1 MAVGKK
7 EMTLAFKVVA
17 DKAKKNIK
25 EVGDGLKKVGTSSK
39 VAQKGLGFMSKGF
52 KGIGVAM
59 KAAGIGLFI
68 GLLGQLTGMF
78 QSNQK
83 TADTF
88 GRIMLKLK
96 PIFQS
101 IGDVI
106 AFVAGV
112 LEGLIDMFSSAI
124 SWLGSLIGITDD
136 TADATAGYAE
146 DIVRLRKEVKLMNA
160 ELALTQLQYQ
170 KEAELQRQIR
180 DDTSKTI
187 DERINANNKLARIL
201 ERQAQEEQEKALV
214 ALELAEK
221 ELALER
227 DNADLQVAVIDAKT
241 KLAEI
246 DERIT
251 SQRSEQLTNLNSL
264 EQERVDIE
272 KEQSEKRAARLDEL
286 LALQNKD
293 LEVKKDIT
301 NSIKDQLKASKDAHG
316 EIMSMYREELAM
328 EVMLLK
334 EAEARRL
341 TELEEQKRALQI
353 LGKTTKILSGV
364 DTTEMLAKQG
374 QQDAKMQKVIEESNQ
389 KILDLEK
396 EYNQLM
402 GDASQEYYQT
412 EEQLILQ
419 AAKKLDE
426 HFETAKEK
434 ELRETEEKYATLF
447 GYAEN
452 DAERTIELEK
462 EKALVLSE
470 IRNREGKNMIQD
482 TIELFEKLKLEKEK
496 KDEED
501 KLDNDKKA
509 EEQAARNRKTVDNA
523 IGMMNALLSI
533 SKTKSEKEKKQLDK
547 DLAKGLITE
556 KQYNKKLQKIEEEQ
570 LRKEKQAALI
580 QIGVDTARGISG
592 AVQAGAGLIF
602 PANLAA
608 ISTGILAVLA
618 GVAQAA
624 GVMGQTVDAGS
635 SDMPDD
641 NTSDLG
647 ESDLGGAVPSLPT
660 FGAIESDA
668 PPIQAY
674 VVESD
679 VSGAQALQS
688 ELDLQ
693 STL

>member
-509 EEQAARNRKTVDNA
+509 EEQAGHR
-523 IGMMNALLSI
+523 
-533 SKTKSEKEKKQLDK
+533 
-547 DLAKGLITE
+547 
-556 KQYNKKLQKIEEEQ
+556 
-570 LRKEKQAALI
+570 
-580 QIGVDTARGISG
+580 
-592 AVQAGAGLIF
+592 
-602 PANLAA
+602 
-608 ISTGILAVLA
+608 
-618 GVAQAA
+618 
-624 GVMGQTVDAGS
+624 
-635 SDMPDD
+635 
-641 NTSDLG
+641 
-647 ESDLGGAVPSLPT
+647 
-660 FGAIESDA
+660 
-668 PPIQAY
+668 
-674 VVESD
+674 
-679 VSGAQALQS
+679 
-688 ELDLQ
+688 
-693 STL
+693 

>member
-264 EQERVDIE
+264 EQE
-272 KEQSEKRAARLDEL
+272 
-286 LALQNKD
+286 N
-293 LEVKKDIT
+293 
-301 NSIKDQLKASKDAHG
+301 H
-316 EIMSMYREELAM
+316 
-328 EVMLLK
+328 
-334 EAEARRL
+334 
-341 TELEEQKRALQI
+341 
-353 LGKTTKILSGV
+353 
-364 DTTEMLAKQG
+364 
-374 QQDAKMQKVIEESNQ
+374 
-389 KILDLEK
+389 
-396 EYNQLM
+396 
-402 GDASQEYYQT
+402 
-412 EEQLILQ
+412 
-419 AAKKLDE
+419 
-426 HFETAKEK
+426 
-434 ELRETEEKYATLF
+434 
-447 GYAEN
+447 
-452 DAERTIELEK
+452 
-462 EKALVLSE
+462 
-470 IRNREGKNMIQD
+470 
-482 TIELFEKLKLEKEK
+482 
-496 KDEED
+496 
-501 KLDNDKKA
+501 
-509 EEQAARNRKTVDNA
+509 
-523 IGMMNALLSI
+523 
-533 SKTKSEKEKKQLDK
+533 
-547 DLAKGLITE
+547 TE
-556 KQYNKKLQKIEEEQ
+556 KNVK
-570 LRKEKQAALI
+570 
-580 QIGVDTARGISG
+580 
-592 AVQAGAGLIF
+592 
-602 PANLAA
+602 
-608 ISTGILAVLA
+608 
-618 GVAQAA
+618 
-624 GVMGQTVDAGS
+624 
-635 SDMPDD
+635 
-641 NTSDLG
+641 
-647 ESDLGGAVPSLPT
+647 
-660 FGAIESDA
+660 
-668 PPIQAY
+668 
-674 VVESD
+674 
-679 VSGAQALQS
+679 
-688 ELDLQ
+688 
-693 STL
+693 